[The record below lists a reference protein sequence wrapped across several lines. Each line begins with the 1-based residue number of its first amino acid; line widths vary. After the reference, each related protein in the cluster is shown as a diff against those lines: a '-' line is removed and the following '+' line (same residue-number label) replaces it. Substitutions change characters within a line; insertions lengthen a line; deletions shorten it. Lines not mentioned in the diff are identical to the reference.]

1 MFYYYQKRRFLM
13 IFYKK
18 IFILLFLL
26 ILINFFITNSVFA
39 DEPMIYSPSAIL
51 MDYHTGDILY
61 EKNAN
66 TLMYPASTT
75 KILTAILAIEH
86 CDLSEKITAS
96 ESAITCI
103 KSGYTNAKIQVGE
116 QLSMEDLLY
125 ALLLKSANE
134 AANVIAERVRR
145 FYRKFCQHDERKSNR
160 AWLYWHTLRQCQRNP

>member
-1 MFYYYQKRRFLM
+1 M
-13 IFYKK
+13 IFHKK

-116 QLSMEDLLY
+116 QLSLEDLLY
-125 ALLLKSANE
+125 ALLLRSANE
-134 AANVIAERVRR
+134 AANVIAERVGGSIENFANMMNAKAIELRL
-145 FYRKFCQHDERKSNR
+145 Q
-160 AWLYWHTLRQCQRNP
+160 WHTLRQCQWNP